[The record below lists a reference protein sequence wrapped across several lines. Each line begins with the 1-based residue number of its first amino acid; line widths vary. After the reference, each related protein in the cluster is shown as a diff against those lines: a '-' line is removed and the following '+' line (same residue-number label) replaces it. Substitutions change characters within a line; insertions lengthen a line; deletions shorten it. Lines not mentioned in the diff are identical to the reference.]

1 MAHFRFV
8 QPIGEIARDV
18 SRAIVAEQTRL
29 VRNCRLIA
37 ARSLQ
42 GEVQRVGHIFG
53 FPCFTSAGPGLCP
66 FVPDVVEVR
75 TVWGQVFKSVPCGF
89 DQGFVSPRLWKV
101 ARSITDTV
109 LEGSPGIRSCSR
121 QRLKMSASTL
131 ASVNPTHNKT
141 PAGSAPMTLTRPLAF
156 QSCCPGQPRGSPG
169 AALSTRCIPIGAG
182 HVMGKTT
189 LVDIDNGPGIALI
202 SINLFPKPPFPETP
216 AARPGLLSGASGL
229 FYMSRPVCQAPAIW
243 PSVSHQTAQRDR
255 IGRRQDGL
263 SPPAQAS
270 PGRSF
275 GPSDAR
281 GAWEQS
287 AWPNA

>member
-1 MAHFRFV
+1 M
-8 QPIGEIARDV
+8 
-18 SRAIVAEQTRL
+18 
-29 VRNCRLIA
+29 
-37 ARSLQ
+37 
-42 GEVQRVGHIFG
+42 
-53 FPCFTSAGPGLCP
+53 CP
-66 FVPDVVEVR
+66 A
-75 TVWGQVFKSVPCGF
+75 GF
-89 DQGFVSPRLWKV
+89 DQDFVSHRLWKV
-101 ARSITDTV
+101 ARSITDTA

-156 QSCCPGQPRGSPG
+156 QSCCPGQPRGSLVHAVHTHRC
-169 AALSTRCIPIGAG
+169 AACHGQNHSRRYRQWAG
-182 HVMGKTT
+182 HRAHRHQSF
-189 LVDIDNGPGIALI
+189 PGHQ
-202 SINLFPKPPFPETP
+202 SFPETP
-216 AARPGLLSGASGL
+216 FSRNPCRASWSAFGGVRA
-229 FYMSRPVCQAPAIW
+229 FYVSRPVCQAPAIW

-255 IGRRQDGL
+255 RDRIGRRRDGL